1 MNKQKNKTIS
11 FVAIMIA
18 AASITGLMAPSLGID
33 VQAEEDEVEYG
44 SNYNDNKQE
53 SKYDDNKQESKY
65 DDNKQES
72 KYDDNKQESN
82 YNDEYAKYY
91 DPKDKN
97 VKIEVIKCD
106 NSITNI
112 NAAEGQQS
120 QNQEPANVGV
130 VDLFGVQGAQE
141 EAAAASSTNGMNG
154 MDGDKLAQ
162 LSIDKNTIVVCW
174 SNNENPQDINNNLP
188 FTGNQENQQSAN
200 SPDSF
205 QDQD

>member
-1 MNKQKNKTIS
+1 MNKQKNKTVS
-11 FVAIMIA
+11 FVLIMIA
-18 AASITGLMAPSLGID
+18 AASIASLVTPSLGID
-33 VQAEEDEVEYG
+33 VQAEKDEVENE
-44 SNYNDNKQE
+44 SNYNDNQH
-53 SKYDDNKQESKY
+53 
-65 DDNKQES
+65 
-72 KYDDNKQESN
+72 ESN
-82 YNDEYAKYY
+82 YNDNYANNEYAKYY
-91 DPKDKN
+91 DPKDKDKD

-112 NAAEGQQS
+112 NAAEAANS

-141 EAAAASSTNGMNG
+141 EAAAASATNGMNG

-174 SNNENPQDINNNLP
+174 SDNVNTQDNNNNTP
-188 FTGNQENQQSAN
+188 FTGNQQNEQSAN

-205 QDQD
+205 QDQEN